1 MTFAED
7 KTYKYICRHHSD
19 FCRVDVLEILPYL
32 PCLTASDQDR
42 LRASYTRLGNR
53 DTLWELF
60 NNLQRR
66 PGWVDF
72 FIGALRSCEL
82 PGLAEQ
88 VAGVYQSYLPRGT
101 PPNSS
106 NPLEVMPAISAK
118 GPEASAPATVH
129 SIPHNGYRGEPSY
142 PRPIQDTQPPK
153 SPEESSEQA
162 HGPGDVQ
169 RTSSGSLKPSSNLP
183 VLSPL
188 TSSRHQEQD
197 PVLGSTH
204 IAGAVSSP
212 TSPRG
217 PVSPTVSFQPLV
229 RSTSRASHLPGL
241 AGSAMSVGSSSP
253 SSIGL
258 ASTKGAGDHA
268 KATICPSDAEVPAN
282 SMTTNSAPSPTT
294 LMPTKVPANTAL
306 VSTVPSKLPT
316 NSKPPGA
323 MLPTVLTNPAP
334 SKLPINATRAGT
346 MPSRVPTGMG
356 SSRVPAT
363 TLPSNRSSS
372 RTKDTPEA
380 PAPRTAFG
388 GSSPWPC
395 RSSGPELSKP
405 GVLVSQLDSPFS
417 GCSEDLAI
425 SPSNSL
431 GSEPGHTPKPGHN
444 LEPDHSPEEN
454 EYVSFAIHVAEDPS
468 TDLQEE
474 NAVLLTTAQ
483 PEEGEVQ
490 CVNAVSW
497 GTWLGVAGAAFALLT
512 ALMVVRRH
520 LLQ

>member
-1 MTFAED
+1 MGARARLRPAPTLGRVRRCGRRSAG
-7 KTYKYICRHHSD
+7 
-19 FCRVDVLEILPYL
+19 CRVV
-32 PCLTASDQDR
+32 A
-42 LRASYTRLGNR
+42 
-53 DTLWELF
+53 TL
-60 NNLQRR
+60 
-66 PGWVDF
+66 
-72 FIGALRSCEL
+72 
-82 PGLAEQ
+82 
-88 VAGVYQSYLPRGT
+88 GT

-106 NPLEVMPAISAK
+106 NPLEVMPAISAE

-142 PRPIQDTQPPK
+142 PRPIQDTQPPE

-253 SSIGL
+253 SSTGL